1 MDISDLVDPES
12 RPAKRA
18 RTTTNTNTTG
28 EDHAKTSNTSTSNGT
43 RTPATMSMNDLR
55 PLIPS
60 LGPEKILAL
69 LTQAAETTPSVRQLI
84 QTAVTAK
91 RLEESRRVINFDWHS
106 KSIWKEINI
115 TYSRLNGSRQY
126 EASGDVYHSVCE
138 SIASIVKQCGPLANP
153 ATRYDGLSVL
163 RKIAKTI
170 CLSATDVVGHE
181 VQKQFQWANPLDEG
195 MVSILEAMTMQERRA
210 VREDELYEKF
220 SELVRLSVPICILPG
235 LDGVLE
241 LLHEAE
247 DYDGDAAEEGG
258 EEQYEDEDEDEGESE
273 YYDEDDDDPYG
284 YAEGDYSEDYEDDP
298 DGGDYPGL
306 DSHQVPGYDHERSAH
321 YRRVA

>member
-1 MDISDLVDPES
+1 MDISDLLDPES

-18 RTTTNTNTTG
+18 RKTTNTNTTG
-28 EDHAKTSNTSTSNGT
+28 EVHAKTSNTSTST
-43 RTPATMSMNDLR
+43 STSTPAPATMSMEEMR

-60 LGPEKILAL
+60 LGQEKILAL
-69 LTQAAETTPSVRQLI
+69 LTRAAETTPSVRTLI
-84 QTAVTAK
+84 QSAITAK
-91 RLEESRRVINFDWHS
+91 RLEESRRVINFAWHS

-126 EASGDVYHSVCE
+126 EASGDVYHSVCD

-153 ATRYDGLSVL
+153 ATRYNGLSVL

-195 MVSILEAMTMQERRA
+195 MVSILEAMTLQERRA

-220 SELVRLSVPICILPG
+220 SELVRLAVPICILPG
-235 LDGVLE
+235 LDGALE

-247 DYDGDAAEEGG
+247 NYDGGAGEE
-258 EEQYEDEDEDEGESE
+258 EEQYEDEDEGESE
-273 YYDEDDDDPYG
+273 YYDEDDGDPYG
-284 YAEGDYSEDYEDDP
+284 YAEGDYSSDCEDHPE
-298 DGGDYPGL
+298 GGNIQG
-306 DSHQVPGYDHERSAH
+306 
-321 YRRVA
+321 

>member
-1 MDISDLVDPES
+1 MDISDLLHPES

-18 RTTTNTNTTG
+18 RTNTNTNTTG
-28 EDHAKTSNTSTSNGT
+28 EIHAKTNSSTTNTSNGT
-43 RTPATMSMNDLR
+43 SKPATMGMDELR

-69 LTQAAETTPSVRQLI
+69 LTQAAESTPSVRTLI
-84 QTAVTAK
+84 QTAITAK

-126 EASGDVYHSVCE
+126 EASGDVYHSVCD
-138 SIASIVKQCGPLANP
+138 SITSIVKQCGPLANP
-153 ATRYDGLSVL
+153 ATRYNGLSVL

-195 MVSILEAMTMQERRA
+195 MVSILEAMTLQERRA

-247 DYDGDAAEEGG
+247 SYDGDVGDGEAEGQGEG
-258 EEQYEDEDEDEGESE
+258 QYEDEDEGESE
-273 YYDEDDDDPYG
+273 YYDKDDDDPYG
-284 YAEGDYSEDYEDDP
+284 YAEGDYSSDYEDDP
-298 DGGDYPGL
+298 DGGNYPGL
-306 DSHQVPGYDHERSAH
+306 DSCQVPGYDHERSAH
-321 YRRVA
+321 Y